1 MQINDRD
8 EQCVSIAGLC
18 HDLGHGPFSHLFDGP
33 FLSKIFQGKHDWTH
47 EKASSMLFEQILE
60 ENPDLIIKKDSK
72 EA

>member
-47 EKASSMLFEQILE
+47 EKASSMLFE
-60 ENPDLIIKKDSK
+60 
-72 EA
+72 